1 MEKRLKT
8 GIPGL
13 DDMTRGGFVRGDTVL
28 LTGPP
33 GTGKTTFGLQFL
45 LQGIRDGENG
55 VFVTVEEMPKKIVDD
70 AINFGWDLR
79 RLESENRLKIFQLQS
94 DMLQTGGGPIM
105 QCLEL
110 VRSMDA
116 KRIVVDPISLY
127 STNIYNMNEL
137 RRELYSFVNYMKAN
151 DVSLL
156 MTHEVPDVLT
166 RVSKISDYGIE
177 FIVDCIIMLQ
187 YVEMESEIRRS
198 INILKMRGS
207 DHDKAIRRYEITK
220 RGFEVLS
227 RFEGYEGIMSGTARK
242 TGAQAFMEAFK
253 K

>member
-1 MEKRLKT
+1 
-8 GIPGL
+8 
-13 DDMTRGGFVRGDTVL
+13 
-28 LTGPP
+28 
-33 GTGKTTFGLQFL
+33 
-45 LQGIRDGENG
+45 
-55 VFVTVEEMPKKIVDD
+55 
-70 AINFGWDLR
+70 
-79 RLESENRLKIFQLQS
+79 
-94 DMLQTGGGPIM
+94 
-105 QCLEL
+105 
-110 VRSMDA
+110 MDA